1 MVTMSIVDYFIICS
15 LINTALWIVAF
26 ILLFKDREHGR
37 EVIGGSSLSS
47 PGVFA
52 MIFIGFLWLLY
63 IHNKIGFLPYG
74 PDTACYTYKWNYLR
88 LHGHWDL
95 FIGRKTNP
103 YYTFFHT
110 ASIMTYILGS
120 LMNSLQLGY
129 MAYLLALLTL
139 VMLASFIL
147 SRKLLKN
154 IGPQFII
161 GVLVILIFL
170 GTPMLLGSDALQQ
183 YVAMAMTLTAIMVM
197 LILPRSSSK
206 LITYTILVAVAV
218 ITHITFLALLLIMLA
233 PLILRHNMR
242 KHVFTYIS
250 IALGITIMYTVF
262 SYAAYSIIPTLQHAV
277 SSYFKYLYQSL
288 SSEQPSTLAGA
299 KRAVIVRAY
308 HEIPQARFWV
318 YSWTMLP
325 SLGLAYVTF
334 RSATLL
340 GEFKLGA
347 IKIKNVI
354 NFITKDYIFC
364 VYLLAGVSMILGA
377 ISRFAGYDIFRYMAV
392 SSYYALFLASVVTLY
407 EITFRVLFK
416 ITKRKALGFLI
427 ISFLLTVCLYS
438 GIQNPA
444 RTPWNG
450 GLRLAPVTLTDR
462 IELTPLAIYAPST
475 MRIYAWHDAY
485 VPKELNPN
493 SEIIGAGSYYPVHD
507 ILLSIANGKKVRIK
521 EGPITLFIIP
531 KIVIRDHTFK
541 TYSIIL
547 NAHEHLV
554 LIYC

>member
-1 MVTMSIVDYFIICS
+1 MSIVDYFIIYG
-15 LINTALWIVAF
+15 LINTILWIIAF
-26 ILLFKDREHGR
+26 ILLSKDSEHDE
-37 EVIGGSSLSS
+37 EVVGGSSLSS
-47 PGVFA
+47 LGVFV
-52 MIFIGFLWLLY
+52 MVFIGFLWLLH
-63 IHNKIGFLPYG
+63 IHSKIGFLPYG
-74 PDTACYTYKWNYLR
+74 PDTAGYTYKWNYLR
-88 LHGHWDL
+88 LHGYWDL

-110 ASIMTYILGS
+110 SSIMTYILGS

-129 MAYLLALLTL
+129 MAYLLALLIL
-139 VMLASFIL
+139 VMLTSFIL

-183 YVAMAMTLTAIMVM
+183 YVAIAMTLTAIMVM

-206 LITYTILVAVAV
+206 LITYIILVAVAV

-262 SYAAYSIIPTLQHAV
+262 SYAAYSIIPSLQHAV

-288 SSEQPSTLAGA
+288 SSEQPSTFIGT
-299 KRAVIVRAY
+299 KREVIVRAY
-308 HEIPQARFWV
+308 HEIPQARIWV
-318 YSWTMLP
+318 YSWTLLP

-354 NFITKDYIFC
+354 NSVTKDYISC

-377 ISRFAGYDIFRYMAV
+377 ISRFAGYDIFRYIAV
-392 SSYYALFLASVVTLY
+392 PAYYAFFLASIVTLY
-407 EITFRVLFK
+407 KITFRALFK
-416 ITKRKALGFLI
+416 TTKRKALGFLI
-427 ISFLLTVCLYS
+427 ISFLLTLCLYS
-438 GIQNPA
+438 GIQDPA

-462 IELTPLAIYAPST
+462 IELTPLAIYAPSN
-475 MRIYAWHDAY
+475 MKVYAWHDAY
-485 VPKELNPN
+485 IPKELNPN

-507 ILLSIANGKKVRIK
+507 ILLSIANGRTVKT
-521 EGPITLFIIP
+521 EEDSITLFIIP
-531 KIVIRDHTFK
+531 KMVIRDHAFK
-541 TYSIIL
+541 AYNIIF
-547 NAHEHLV
+547 NAHEHLAF
-554 LIYC
+554 IHH